1 MKAASIAGDAAMR
14 VALLAIALLLAA
26 CASVSDPTE
35 VVSVE
40 GCRTETR
47 REFQHIGPPGKVPP
61 TPVNREVRVCRPA
74 GTVST
79 GLPASR

>member
-1 MKAASIAGDAAMR
+1 MKAASIAGDAAMH
-14 VALLAIALLLAA
+14 VAILAIALLLAA

-35 VVSVE
+35 VESVE

-61 TPVNREVRVCRPA
+61 TYREVRVCRPA

-79 GLPASR
+79 ELPASR